1 MTIGVQLQRQHDRI
15 WILVVPENRKENV
28 RKNVDWRAREAK
40 LVLRA
45 LQTVIGAIPRVQT
58 LQKFFEGVY
67 GKAVPGLFVTSD
79 RGKQEVDGS
88 QR

>member
-1 MTIGVQLQRQHDRI
+1 M
-15 WILVVPENRKENV
+15 
-28 RKNVDWRAREAK
+28 
-40 LVLRA
+40 LRA

-67 GKAVPGLFVTSD
+67 GKAVSGLFVTSD
-79 RGKQEVDGS
+79 RGKQEVDGI